1 VLRPRDSNKQLT
13 ALVNRRVA
21 AATAKHTRRRE
32 EKPRHER
39 FTMTTHT
46 TRLRNLRNIGVIA
59 HVDAGKTTT
68 TERILFYTGENHRI
82 GEVHDGNTRMD
93 FDPQERKRGITI
105 NSAAITVHWN
115 GTQINLIDTPGHIDF
130 NIEVNRS
137 LRVLDGAVV
146 VFDGVAGVEPQTET
160 NWRLADKYRVPRIAF
175 VNKLDRTGADFARV
189 VAMMEERLGATALP
203 LQIPIGA
210 EGDFRGVVDL
220 LRMRALVWDK
230 DDASAP
236 PRVADVPAGL
246 LDEARRA
253 RARLVEAVVEQD
265 DATLDAW
272 LRGEEISVEALQA
285 CLRKGTLAA
294 AFVPVLAGSAFK
306 NRGVEPLLDAV
317 VDYLPRPGETNHED
331 ETLNADPDAPF
342 AALAF
347 KVVADDHGAMTFVR
361 VYRGRLAR
369 GASVFNATTGRNERI
384 SRLYEVHADK
394 HLEKTELVAG
404 DIAAVVGLKDTLTG
418 HTLADR
424 DHPVHLEE
432 ISVPD
437 AVIDVAIEPKT
448 QADQQGLGKALQA
461 MLREDP
467 SLKVRQDAD
476 SGQTI
481 LSGMGE
487 LQLEVSVEKLRARHG
502 VDVSVGRPQVAY
514 RETISTES
522 EVHHVHKK
530 QTGGPGQ
537 FAELKLRLAPLA
549 RGEGFRF
556 ANESVGGAIP
566 REFVPAIEAGIRRAA
581 QVGVAAGFPTVD
593 FEATVLD
600 GGFHERDSSSLAFEL
615 AAAAAFREA
624 AARATPLVL
633 EPVMAVEVI
642 TPIEHLGDVIGD
654 LHRRRGHV
662 QGQAQRGNASVVTAT
677 VPLKEMFGY
686 IGHLRAMTS
695 GRAQYSMQT
704 SHYDVAPARERQA
717 MAA

>member
-1 VLRPRDSNKQLT
+1 
-13 ALVNRRVA
+13 
-21 AATAKHTRRRE
+21 
-32 EKPRHER
+32 
-39 FTMTTHT
+39 MTTNNT
-46 TRLRNLRNIGVIA
+46 PLRNLRNIGVIA

-175 VNKLDRTGADFARV
+175 INKLDRTGADFARV
-189 VAMMEERLGATALP
+189 VAMMEERLGVAALP

-220 LRMRALVWDK
+220 LRLRALVWDK
-230 DDASAP
+230 DDASEP
-236 PRVADVPAGL
+236 YREVDVPAGL

-253 RARLVEAVVEQD
+253 RARLVEAIVEQD

-285 CLRKGTLAA
+285 VLRKGTLAS

-317 VDYLPRPGETNHED
+317 VAYLPRPGEVNHED
-331 ETLNADPDAPF
+331 DVLDADPDAPF

-361 VYRGRLAR
+361 VYRGRLER
-369 GASVFNATTGRNERI
+369 GASVFNVSTGRNERI
-384 SRLYEVHADK
+384 SRVYEVHADK

-404 DIAAVVGLKDTLTG
+404 DIAGVVGLKDTLTG

-432 ISVPD
+432 IAVPD
-437 AVIDVAIEPKT
+437 PVIDVAIEPKT
-448 QADQQGLGKALQA
+448 QADQQGLAKALQA

-467 SLKVRQDAD
+467 SLKVKQDAD

-487 LQLEVSVEKLRARHG
+487 LQLEVSIEKLRARHG
-502 VDVSVGRPQVAY
+502 VDVTVGRPQVAY

-522 EVHHVHKK
+522 EVTHVHKK
-530 QTGGPGQ
+530 QSGGPGQ
-537 FAELKLRLAPLA
+537 FAELTLRLAPLP

-556 ANESVGGAIP
+556 ANLSVGGAIP

-581 QVGVAAGFPTVD
+581 QVGVLAGFPSID

-600 GGFHERDSSSLAFEL
+600 GSFHERDSSSLAFEL

-624 AARATPLVL
+624 AARATPQVL

-642 TPIEHLGDVIGD
+642 TPVEHLGDVIGD
-654 LHRRRGHV
+654 LHRRRGNV
-662 QGQAQRGNASVVTAT
+662 QGQNQRGNASVVTAT

-704 SHYDVAPARERQA
+704 SHYDVAPAREREA
-717 MAA
+717 LAA

>member
-1 VLRPRDSNKQLT
+1 
-13 ALVNRRVA
+13 
-21 AATAKHTRRRE
+21 
-32 EKPRHER
+32 
-39 FTMTTHT
+39 MTTSPR

-59 HVDAGKTTT
+59 HVDAGKTTL

-93 FDPQERKRGITI
+93 FDPQERQRGITI

-115 GTQINLIDTPGHIDF
+115 GTQLNLIDTPGHIDF

-175 VNKLDRTGADFARV
+175 VNKLDRVGADFARV
-189 VAMMEERLGATALP
+189 VAMMQERLGVTALP
-203 LQIPIGA
+203 LQVPIGA

-220 LRMRALVWDK
+220 LRMRALAWDQ

-253 RARLVEAVVEQD
+253 RARLVEAIVEQD

-272 LRGEEISVEALQA
+272 LRGDEIALEALQA
-285 CLRKGTLAA
+285 CLRRGTLAG

-317 VDYLPRPGETNHED
+317 VDYLPRPGEVNHED
-331 ETLNADPDAPF
+331 ELLTADPDAPF

-369 GASVFNATTGRNERI
+369 GASVLNAATGHNERI
-384 SRLYEVHADK
+384 SRVYEVHADK
-394 HLEKTELVAG
+394 HLDKDELVAG

-424 DHPVHLEE
+424 AHPVHLEE
-432 ISVPD
+432 IAVPEP
-437 AVIDVAIEPKT
+437 VIDVAIEPKT
-448 QADQQGLGKALQA
+448 QADQQNLSRALQA

-467 SLKVRQDAD
+467 SLKLRQDAD

-502 VDVSVGRPQVAY
+502 VNVSVGRPQVAY

-530 QTGGPGQ
+530 QTGDPGQ
-537 FAELKLRLAPLA
+537 FAELKLRLAPLP
-549 RGEGFRF
+549 RGEGVRF
-556 ANESVGGAIP
+556 VNESVGGAIP

-581 QVGVAAGFPTVD
+581 QVGVLAGFPVVD

-624 AARATPLVL
+624 AARAAPLVL

-642 TPIEHLGDVIGD
+642 TPTDHLGDVIGD
-654 LHRRRGHV
+654 LHRRRGDV
-662 QGQAQRGNASVVTAT
+662 LGQTQRGNASVVTAS

-704 SHYDVAPARERQA
+704 SHYDVAPARAHQA
-717 MAA
+717 VAA